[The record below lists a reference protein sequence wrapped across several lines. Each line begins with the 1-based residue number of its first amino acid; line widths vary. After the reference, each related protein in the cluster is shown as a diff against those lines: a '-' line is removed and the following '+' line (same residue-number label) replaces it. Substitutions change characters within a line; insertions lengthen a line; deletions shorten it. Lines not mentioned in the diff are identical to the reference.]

1 MCVVQL
7 IQTYGPTHIGWDEIL
22 LAIDPIHRI
31 NWTIINIK
39 TERDIMTKK
48 EMLDKINEV
57 YMIIDNIMS
66 DEDVEWAEDTLQEVM
81 DALKDEEEQS

>member
-1 MCVVQL
+1 
-7 IQTYGPTHIGWDEIL
+7 
-22 LAIDPIHRI
+22 
-31 NWTIINIK
+31 
-39 TERDIMTKK
+39 MTKK